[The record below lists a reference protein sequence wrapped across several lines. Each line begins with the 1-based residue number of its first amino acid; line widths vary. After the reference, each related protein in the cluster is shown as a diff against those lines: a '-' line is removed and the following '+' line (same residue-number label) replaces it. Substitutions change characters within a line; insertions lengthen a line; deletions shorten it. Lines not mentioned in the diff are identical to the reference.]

1 MAIICFDGFGIA
13 MPFVWFGAAKR
24 IEWGRQTG

>member
-1 MAIICFDGFGIA
+1 MAIICIDSFGIT